1 MSGAGT
7 RIGLSV
13 LCLCMVACGGGDAR
27 EQADA
32 PVAANSDPVIAA
44 YGVTEVAEGG
54 VIRGSIRFDG
64 AVPDGRLVQVADDAA
79 ECGATQRVQPLVV
92 APDGGLA
99 DVVVSL
105 VDVRAGKPFEI
116 DGPPELDQ
124 RGCRFHPHVVLVPAG
139 TPVRVLNG
147 DGVTHNVH
155 TAAFENRPVNRSQA
169 PGQAAIE
176 LSFALAEKVRV
187 KCDLHPWMSAWIVV
201 MDHPYHAVTDATGTF
216 TLSSVPPG
224 DYVLETW
231 HEELGTSRRPV
242 TVSAGETTEL
252 TIELASDD

>member
-7 RIGLSV
+7 RFGLPV
-13 LCLCMVACGGGDAR
+13 LCLYLAACGGDAR

-32 PVAANSDPVIAA
+32 PVASDPDPVAA
-44 YGVTEVAEGG
+44 GYGVTEVPDAGS
-54 VIRGSIRFDG
+54 IRGSIRFDG
-64 AVPDGRLVQVADDAA
+64 VVPDARLVQVADDSA
-79 ECGATQRVQPLVV
+79 ECGAAQAVQPLRVGS
-92 APDGGLA
+92 DSGLA

-105 VDVRAGKPFEI
+105 VSIPMGRAFDI

-139 TPVRVLNG
+139 TAVRVLNG
-147 DGVTHNVH
+147 DAVTHNVH

-169 PGQAAIE
+169 PGQGAIE
-176 LSFALAEKVRV
+176 LTFGLAEKVRV

-201 MDHPYHAVTDATGTF
+201 MDHPYHAVTDATGSF
-216 TLSSVPPG
+216 ALPGVPPG

-231 HEELGTSRRPV
+231 HEELGASRRPV
-242 TVSAGETTEL
+242 TVSAGEATEL
-252 TIELASDD
+252 TIELASDG